1 MQININK
8 QPKSEVEIS
17 VELTPAELLP
27 YLAKAAEKIATDKP
41 IEGFRPGKAPY
52 EIVIKKYGEMAV
64 LSEAIDDIISK
75 TFYQAVKDN
84 NLMTIGQPKIDL
96 EKMAPGNPFIYKAT
110 VAILPAVK
118 IGDLTK
124 IKLKKEP
131 INITEEQVSKII
143 EEIRKM
149 RATEETADKAAE
161 KGDIAKIDFDVF
173 RDGVPIDQ
181 GSAKNYPLLLGEDK
195 FIPGFEDN
203 VIGLKAGEEKEFT
216 LNFPEKYFEKSLAGK
231 TAEFKVKVN
240 EVAKL
245 IMPEINDE
253 LAQMVSGGKFATID
267 ELKKNI
273 KENILAEEQAKQ
285 DRRLEIEMLE
295 EAVKLCEFEELPEVL
310 VHEEI
315 HRMLHELQDSLSQQG
330 LDFNNYLQSIKKTED
345 DLEKD
350 MEPAAAVR
358 VKTAILSRE
367 IYQQN
372 KFEVT
377 PDEVDK
383 EIEEILKHYPPNPDV
398 KKQLENETYRD
409 YLKNA
414 LGNRKVMEYLK
425 GICIKNS

>member
-1 MQININK
+1 MIVNIAK
-8 QPKSEVEIS
+8 QPKSQVEIS

-27 YLAKAAEKIATDKP
+27 YLAKAAEKISVDKP
-41 IEGFRPGKAPY
+41 LEGFRPGKAPY

-64 LSEAIDDIISK
+64 LSEAVDDIISK
-75 TFYQAVKDN
+75 TYYQAIKDN
-84 NLMTIGQPKIDL
+84 NLTTIGQPQINL
-96 EKMAPGNPFIYKAT
+96 EKLAPENSFSYKAT
-110 VAILPAVK
+110 VAILPQVK

-131 INITEEQVSKII
+131 ITITEEQVRKII
-143 EEIRKM
+143 EEIRKL
-149 RATEETADKAAE
+149 RGREEKTDKAAE
-161 KGDIAKIDFDVF
+161 SGDLVKLDFDVS

-195 FIPGFEDN
+195 FIPGFEDR

-231 TAEFKVKVN
+231 PAEFKIKIN
-240 EVAKL
+240 EIAKIIL
-245 IMPEINDE
+245 PAADDE
-253 LAQMVSGGKFATID
+253 LAKMVSGGKFSTLE

-273 KENILAEEQAKQ
+273 KDNLLLEEQAKQ

-295 EAVKLCEFEELPEVL
+295 EAVKLSEFEELPEIL
-310 VHEEI
+310 IHEEI
-315 HRMLHELQDSLSQQG
+315 HRMLHELEDSLSRQG
-330 LDFNNYLQSIKKTED
+330 LDLGNYLQSLKKTEAEI
-345 DLEKD
+345 EKE
-350 MEPAAAVR
+350 MEPQAIVR

-383 EIEEILKHYPPNPDV
+383 EIEEMLKNYPPNPDV
-398 KKQLENETYRD
+398 KKQLESETYRD
-409 YLKNA
+409 YLKNS
-414 LGNRKVMEYLK
+414 LGNRKVMAYLK
-425 GICIKNS
+425 DICIK

>member
-1 MQININK
+1 MIVNIAK
-8 QPKSEVEIS
+8 QPKSQVEIS

-27 YLAKAAEKIATDKP
+27 YLAKAAEKISVDKP
-41 IEGFRPGKAPY
+41 LEGFRPGKAPY

-64 LSEAIDDIISK
+64 LSEAVDDIISK
-75 TFYQAVKDN
+75 TYYQAIKDN
-84 NLMTIGQPKIDL
+84 NLTTIGQPQINL
-96 EKMAPGNPFIYKAT
+96 EKLAPENSFSYKAT
-110 VAILPAVK
+110 VAILPQVK

-131 INITEEQVSKII
+131 ITITEEQVRKII
-143 EEIRKM
+143 EEIRKL
-149 RATEETADKAAE
+149 RGREEKTDKAAE
-161 KGDIAKIDFDVF
+161 SGDLVKLDFDVS

-195 FIPGFEDN
+195 FIPGFEDR

-231 TAEFKVKVN
+231 PAEFKIKIN
-240 EVAKL
+240 EIAKIIL
-245 IMPEINDE
+245 PAADDE
-253 LAQMVSGGKFATID
+253 LAKMVSGGKFSTLE

-273 KENILAEEQAKQ
+273 KDNLLLEEQAKQ

-295 EAVKLCEFEELPEVL
+295 EAVKLSEFEELPEIL
-310 VHEEI
+310 IHEEI
-315 HRMLHELQDSLSQQG
+315 HRMLHELEDSLSRQG
-330 LDFNNYLQSIKKTED
+330 LDLGNYLQSLKKTEEEM
-345 DLEKD
+345 EKE
-350 MEPAAAVR
+350 MEPQAEIR

-383 EIEEILKHYPPNPDV
+383 EIEEMLKNYPPNPDV
-398 KKQLENETYRD
+398 KKQLESETYRD
-409 YLKNA
+409 YLKNS
-414 LGNRKVMEYLK
+414 LGNRKVMAYLK
-425 GICIKNS
+425 DICIK